1 MVRFYIWLK
10 LFNSCNLLWGFQHG
24 WNYFPKTDT
33 NAVDQWKLLFFY
45 AINNFNQKL
54 SIYFTNNVTL
64 HNILVI
70 IKFDTFWFDPNIFLC
85 NMYTSLNRMCEIHST
100 YIVYHLFKTYMEKD
114 HFECCSRIVIHS
126 LSHIYRPSY
135 THTYT
140 HKHTHIHSNFWEVE
154 IVGFSISLSTQ
165 RDRHA
170 LGRLASFYG
179 SDDFNWFPS
188 SFFRHILYI

>member
-1 MVRFYIWLK
+1 
-10 LFNSCNLLWGFQHG
+10 
-24 WNYFPKTDT
+24 
-33 NAVDQWKLLFFY
+33 
-45 AINNFNQKL
+45 
-54 SIYFTNNVTL
+54 
-64 HNILVI
+64 
-70 IKFDTFWFDPNIFLC
+70 
-85 NMYTSLNRMCEIHST
+85 MCEIHST

-126 LSHIYRPSY
+126 LSHIYTHSHIQTY

-140 HKHTHIHSNFWEVE
+140 HKHTHIHSNFWEAE

-188 SFFRHILYI
+188 SFFSSYHIHLEQNKCYYFKIDWNRLSRVLKNVYDHWWTACLS